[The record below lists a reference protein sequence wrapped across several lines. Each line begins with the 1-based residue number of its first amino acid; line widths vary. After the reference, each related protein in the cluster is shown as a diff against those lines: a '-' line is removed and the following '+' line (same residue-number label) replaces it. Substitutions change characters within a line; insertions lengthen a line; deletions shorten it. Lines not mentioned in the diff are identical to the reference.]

1 VQLSVRRT
9 IVYNQPGATK
19 DPAVATQD
27 SGGRPILGNFS
38 SESDFFLRDGQT
50 AQSIM
55 ATDPHS
61 GRVMKIEVTLNV
73 VK

>member
-1 VQLSVRRT
+1 VVGGGGRDAVSA
-9 IVYNQPGATK
+9 ATE
-19 DPAVATQD
+19 A
-27 SGGRPILGNFS
+27 GGRPILGNFS
-38 SESDFFLRDGQT
+38 SESEFYLRDGQT